1 MIRSIGDIELK
12 SKGVIVW
19 FFFKIVMVSNLNSF
33 SISLIIV
40 YYESNILNKYI
51 LIYCNKIEIIWYVL
65 CGIVL

>member
-19 FFFKIVMVSNLNSF
+19 FFFKIVMVSSLNSF
-33 SISLIIV
+33 SISLINV
-40 YYESNILNKYI
+40 YYKSNVLNKYI
-51 LIYCNKIEIIWYVL
+51 LIYCNKIEIIWYEL